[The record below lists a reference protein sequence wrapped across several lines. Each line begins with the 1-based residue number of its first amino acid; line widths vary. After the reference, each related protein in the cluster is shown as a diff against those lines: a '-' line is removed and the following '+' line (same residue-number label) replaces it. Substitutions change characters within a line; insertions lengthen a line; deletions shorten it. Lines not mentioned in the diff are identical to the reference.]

1 MDYTALVVSIQELK
15 TRWIPAKVEQAV
27 QSDKQTL
34 CLRLRTVDASTWLYL
49 CWHPV
54 SGRICTGPSPD
65 RGAAAEAFS
74 FGEQIQSQIKGLVL
88 LDATIPQAWERVV
101 QLSLGKRPGTP
112 ATLHIYF
119 EIMGR
124 YSNVVMAEPN
134 GNILLCAYQVGSRMS
149 SARQLQTGVTYQ
161 LPPQPQGIQPDL
173 SESFDSWQQNITQA
187 AQMLSEQTGQPA
199 LIDKGMVRAYQGVS
213 PALSQEI
220 CALAAI
226 FSQDPVDT
234 PPHEWQELFKQWQ
247 NWLTRLQD
255 GNFAPGVDQDTG
267 RYSVLGSL
275 PQISSVHGAMHD
287 YHTQSE
293 GSEQFKQLQ
302 QQLSTVL
309 TRSLHKIRRKIA
321 NFEKQMGSTEESE
334 AIQKQADMLTAN
346 IYRWQPGMTVL
357 DVEDW
362 DTGKSVTIPVETG
375 KTVVEVAEGLY
386 KQARKRRRAGDTIIP
401 LLEVANA
408 DLAYLQEVE
417 DAFDQVS
424 EYREADDL
432 ETLRGI
438 QWELVAG
445 KYMRAP
451 SDASLEDKG
460 RAKGKKGSKRK
471 AGEGSAA
478 LQGFRKYTSPAGLQ
492 VLVGR
497 NNKQNDELTNR
508 VAKAGD
514 VWMHVRGCPG
524 AHVLLRA
531 SVTNRD
537 ASKPDLQFAADL
549 AAWHSKGRGEGKCP
563 VIMASPTDIKK
574 PKGAPP
580 GKVLVTKEKTIMG
593 RPDHSI
599 AKQQEQQENSPSH
612 HWTLVHHYQNESDKD
627 SFTVVRIDSYAEEHG
642 ISCQRCL

>member
-1 MDYTALVVSIQELK
+1 MD
-15 TRWIPAKVEQAV
+15 
-27 QSDKQTL
+27 
-34 CLRLRTVDASTWLYL
+34 
-49 CWHPV
+49 
-54 SGRICTGPSPD
+54 G
-65 RGAAAEAFS
+65 FS
-74 FGEQIQSQIKGLVL
+74 ANFECCRCCRSGEQIQSQIKGLVL
-88 LDATIPQAWERVV
+88 LDATVPQAWERVV
-101 QLSLGKRPGTP
+101 QLSLGKRPGTS
-112 ATLHIYF
+112 ATLHIFF

-124 YSNVVMAEPN
+124 YSNVVLAEPS

-149 SARQLQTGVTYQ
+149 SARQLQTGGTYQ
-161 LPPQPQGIQPDL
+161 LPPQPQGIEPDL

-187 AQMLSEQTGQPA
+187 AQMLSGQTGQPA
-199 LIDKGMVRAYQGVS
+199 LLHKGMVRAYQGVS

-220 CALAAI
+220 CALAAV
-226 FSQDPVDT
+226 FSQDPVNT
-234 PPHEWQELFKQWQ
+234 PAHEWQDLYKQWQ

-255 GNFAPGVDQDTG
+255 GNFAPGVDLDTG

-275 PQISSVHGAMHD
+275 PHVSSVHGAMHD

-309 TRSLHKIRRKIA
+309 TRALHKIRSKIA
-321 NFEKQMGSTEESE
+321 NFEKQMGSTEESQ
-334 AIQKQADMLTAN
+334 ALQKQADMLTAS
-346 IYRWQPGMTVL
+346 IYR
-357 DVEDW
+357 
-362 DTGKSVTIPVETG
+362 
-375 KTVVEVAEGLY
+375 KTAVEVAEGLY

-401 LLEVANA
+401 LLETANA

-417 DAFDQVS
+417 DAFCQVS
-424 EYREADDL
+424 EYKEADDL

-471 AGEGSAA
+471 AGEGASA

-514 VWMHVRGCPG
+514 VWMHARGCPG

-537 ASKPDLQFAADL
+537 ASDQDLQFAADL
-549 AAWHSKGRGEGKCP
+549 AAWHSKGKGEGKCP

-580 GKVLVTKEKTIMG
+580 GKVLVSKEKTIMG
-593 RPDHSI
+593 RPDRSI
-599 AKQQEQQENSPSH
+599 AKQQEQ
-612 HWTLVHHYQNESDKD
+612 L
-627 SFTVVRIDSYAEEHG
+627 EH
-642 ISCQRCL
+642 S